1 MVSPYGSISVVSTG
15 AQLLPETKTIYIGAP
30 IRSRMSIEDYLR
42 HLSLYSWAQT
52 LLPDFVLAF
61 AFFTALSY
69 AVLGK
74 RFGNQ
79 RPAVTMS
86 AALGLALAAGLVW
99 WERQNELSVR
109 NLGPI
114 AVGFAVMVLA
124 LVIYQSVRQVG
135 GSWAGAGIA
144 LGASILVAS
153 LLGLKWSMD
162 PGIVQTVTTV
172 ALIVG
177 LLAFLM
183 HHRDHAVFSPARL
196 QQADARHDM
205 SDLYQNRHVSGRIT
219 NRLRRLKKQAKTLRD
234 HPEQTDTMVAQL
246 QRLLPAE
253 GWLTERM
260 ARLRAK
266 VHRIRKGHLARLD
279 ETSGA
284 FAGLPRSE
292 MKRVAAEMVNSYQK
306 LTGMDARLERLDA
319 AVAAYEKRVITLTQ
333 MAQRYAQHGDRKKLP
348 GLLKEAEE
356 LQRHNS
362 RLCEIIMQ
370 TENKLTSL
378 LQKVAAQA
386 RQVKKA

>member
-1 MVSPYGSISVVSTG
+1 
-15 AQLLPETKTIYIGAP
+15 
-30 IRSRMSIEDYLR
+30 MSIEDYLR